1 MPHNIRRVD
10 NRPTQRNAP
19 KGAPGGSRLSP
30 AHPGGHIVVTDGA
43 SPNEVLAAAKHVID
57 EQSGIS
63 LSTIQIEPAGLV
75 ENDPAAL
82 DYQAVR
88 KDAGGSNH
96 APHDH
101 SQ

>member
-1 MPHNIRRVD
+1 
-10 NRPTQRNAP
+10 
-19 KGAPGGSRLSP
+19 
-30 AHPGGHIVVTDGA
+30 VVTDGA